1 MAPTAPW
8 KRVDVNSICLR
19 TRATWVLVTLG
30 LSLLA
35 ILAWHVSWPEV
46 LTTIQGLSKPWLTV
60 LFTLTALSV
69 TLRAVRLSILL
80 GNHATFSQI
89 WRSVCLGYFGSLF
102 LPLGGGELVKVAALR
117 YESGTSL
124 SRAGTA
130 LAMDRLFDICAL
142 LALMAG
148 VAGWGPH
155 LRVRT
160 GPLILLVMVA
170 AALLALLAFL
180 MVSGEFLKDRL
191 AQWAGGHQGRHS
203 WIRRFDEIHG
213 QAKRLRKPGLLL
225 LLLGLQGCIF
235 ATDVIGAACGLAA
248 FPFGRSL
255 PASAP
260 VRLAL
265 FVMIGFG
272 LPLLPGGFGS
282 HQAASILALAPYG
295 VSTAQALAL
304 SLAGEAV
311 HVLTLTGLGLAA
323 IHGSG
328 MNPLRLFRGGEVVD
342 SPHPPEA
349 S

>member
-1 MAPTAPW
+1 MAHA
-8 KRVDVNSICLR
+8 RLR
-19 TRATWVLVTLG
+19 NR
-30 LSLLA
+30 LSLALAGLGLA
-35 ILAWHVSWPEV
+35 ILAALAWRVSWPEV
-46 LTTIQGLSKPWLTV
+46 LAAIRSISKPWLII
-60 LFTLTALSV
+60 LFALTTLSV

-80 GNHATFSQI
+80 GTRVTFAQT

-155 LRVRT
+155 LRFRT
-160 GPLILLVMVA
+160 GPLILLVTAA

-180 MVSGEFLKDRL
+180 LVSGESLKDRL
-191 AQWAGGHQGRHS
+191 AQWAAGHQGRHP

-235 ATDVIGAACGLAA
+235 ATDVIGAASGLAA

-282 HQAASILALAPYG
+282 HQAASILALVPYG
-295 VSTAQALAL
+295 VGTAQALAL
-304 SLAGEAV
+304 SLVGETV
-311 HVLTLTGLGLAA
+311 HVLTLSGLGLAA

-328 MNPLRLFRGGEVVD
+328 MNPLRLLRGEEVVD
-342 SPHPPEA
+342 FPHPPEA